1 MAVSS
6 PEPDVMTPAAEQ
18 GGRAPGMGFIMVT
31 VLIDM
36 ISIGLIIPV
45 LPLLIGSFTENAADK
60 AYWYGVVAFVFGF
73 ASFLGSPILGAL
85 SDRYGRR
92 PVLLLGIFGLGLNFF
107 ATALAQTLWVL
118 IAVRVIGGG
127 MQANAAVA
135 NAYVADISEPAER
148 ARRFG
153 LLGAMFGMGFI
164 LGPVMGGILGHYDLH
179 LPFFVAGGLAIVNWL
194 YGYFVLPES
203 LPESRRKAFSWQK
216 ANPVGAMKALSNL
229 PGGLR
234 LILII
239 ASSTLAQFT
248 LHTTWVLYTGY
259 RFNWTP
265 LDTGLSLFAVGV
277 ASAVVQGGL
286 IKHMLRWLG
295 APRLV
300 QWGMFSSAMGY
311 LLWGL
316 ATEGWMMYAVIA
328 VNLLGFGVSS
338 TFQSMVSGS
347 VDERSQGA
355 TMGAVASLNS
365 LMAVLAPLVGAPLMA
380 AVSHLPAQ
388 DWRVGAPYFF
398 CAAMQAVAAVL
409 AVRWVREHRPLSEQA
424 ASLSSKKA

>member
-1 MAVSS
+1 
-6 PEPDVMTPAAEQ
+6 
-18 GGRAPGMGFIMVT
+18 
-31 VLIDM
+31 
-36 ISIGLIIPV
+36 
-45 LPLLIGSFTENAADK
+45 
-60 AYWYGVVAFVFGF
+60 
-73 ASFLGSPILGAL
+73 
-85 SDRYGRR
+85 
-92 PVLLLGIFGLGLNFF
+92 
-107 ATALAQTLWVL
+107 
-118 IAVRVIGGG
+118 
-127 MQANAAVA
+127 
-135 NAYVADISEPAER
+135 
-148 ARRFG
+148 
-153 LLGAMFGMGFI
+153 
-164 LGPVMGGILGHYDLH
+164 
-179 LPFFVAGGLAIVNWL
+179 
-194 YGYFVLPES
+194 
-203 LPESRRKAFSWQK
+203 
-216 ANPVGAMKALSNL
+216 
-229 PGGLR
+229 
-234 LILII
+234 
-239 ASSTLAQFT
+239 LAQFT

>member
-1 MAVSS
+1 
-6 PEPDVMTPAAEQ
+6 
-18 GGRAPGMGFIMVT
+18 
-31 VLIDM
+31 
-36 ISIGLIIPV
+36 
-45 LPLLIGSFTENAADK
+45 
-60 AYWYGVVAFVFGF
+60 
-73 ASFLGSPILGAL
+73 
-85 SDRYGRR
+85 
-92 PVLLLGIFGLGLNFF
+92 
-107 ATALAQTLWVL
+107 
-118 IAVRVIGGG
+118 

-203 LPESRRKAFSWQK
+203 LPESRRKPFSWKK
-216 ANPVGAMKALSNL
+216 ANPVGAMKSLSNL

-239 ASSTLAQFT
+239 AASTLAQFT

-300 QWGMFSSAMGY
+300 QWGMFSSAGGY